1 MGRYRMSDD
10 LPLEVQLKGMEDDEL
25 LDFWEET
32 QVLERFLSEEAV
44 SDTEYSIEYER
55 LILMELQ
62 LRSCRKT
69 HF

>member
-32 QVLERFLSEEAV
+32 QVLERFISDEAA

-69 HF
+69 YF